1 MRIQSINNTY
11 KSPKFNAQIVNSE
24 QLKGELNAMKYFNSK
39 PLDKVNEIYNAVKLI
54 HDDENMDTF
63 EIKQLDGWGRYNI
76 WINGV
81 EKYKKNDLPIM
92 DEDESLTDKVKSFA
106 YRRYKDNGIYQ
117 NKEKEV
123 EEYYQF
129 EKEVQQE
136 LKDAE
141 RQTRSVMVDKINE
154 LL

>member
-11 KSPKFNAQIVNSE
+11 KSPKFNAQIINSD
-24 QLKGELNAMKYFNSK
+24 QLKSELNGIKYFNSK
-39 PLDKVNEIYNAVKLI
+39 PLDKVNEVYNAVKLI

-63 EIKQLDGWGRYNI
+63 EIRQLDGWGRYNI

-81 EKYKKNDLPIM
+81 EKYKRNLPIM
-92 DEDESLTDKVKSFA
+92 EDDETLTDMVKSFA
-106 YRRYKDNGIYQ
+106 YRHYKNNGIYRDQ
-117 NKEKEV
+117 EKEV

-136 LKDAE
+136 LE
-141 RQTRSVMVDKINE
+141 EEENRTRAVMVDKINE